1 MIFINLTPH
10 MINVVG
16 GIQFPASGTVARV
29 TAVSQAVEEVKH
41 DGKVVLLT
49 KTIFGKVENLPE
61 PIEGTRYIVSTMVA
75 QAAEGRHD
83 LLTPGELVRDDQGNV
98 IGCKSLNVW
107 YR

>member
-29 TAVSQAVEEVKH
+29 ATESQVVEKIKH
-41 DGKVVLLT
+41 NDKVVLLT

-61 PIEGTRYIVSTMVA
+61 PIAGTRYIVSTIVA
-75 QAAEGRHD
+75 QAAKDRSD

>member
-1 MIFINLTPH
+1 MTFINLTPH
-10 MINVVG
+10 TINVVG
-16 GIQFPASGTVARV
+16 GIQFPASGTIARV
-29 TAVSQAVEEVKH
+29 AAESQTVAAVKH
-41 DGKVVLLT
+41 GGKTVFLT

-61 PIEGTRYIVSTMVA
+61 PIAGTRYIVSTIVA
-75 QAAEGRHD
+75 QAAKDRSD